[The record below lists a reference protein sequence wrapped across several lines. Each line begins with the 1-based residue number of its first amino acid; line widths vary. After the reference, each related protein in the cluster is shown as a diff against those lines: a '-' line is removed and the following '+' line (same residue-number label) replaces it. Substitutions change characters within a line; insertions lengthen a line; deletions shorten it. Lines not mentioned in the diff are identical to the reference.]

1 MRERLIFDEIPGGN
15 KYHSAIFTTFSFN
28 MYYWDI
34 QVIKELRAKGIEH
47 ISALIDEQC
56 LSEQFELY
64 SECLG
69 GRKSKEYSLYGYHS
83 DMSFHPKIIFLA
95 GENSVLALVGSGNVT
110 PSGHGNNIEIW
121 CPIAADSKDDPTY
134 PLIRDIWAYISSLY
148 DPLGKEAQ
156 KYIGRV
162 EDNCTL
168 LRGEYE
174 SNSECLVGGRSIRFF
189 ANGIDGNLFHQL
201 SNWIEDEEIEEVTIM
216 TPFYDENAN
225 LIKELNKRYSPK
237 QIKMIIQKDFGVLPY
252 PDTLPNNVEI
262 YDWHNCTFPFKSIC
276 SGNAFRVFHSKCI
289 TLKGKTH
296 SYMVAGS
303 ANASIAAMGGE
314 NKNSLN
320 HEAIIAIKAE
330 QDLWLE
336 TMVLLNGK
344 MKTLPP
350 KSKSEITHSERK
362 TSYIWIKEVTY
373 DYNTLTIN
381 YSSIKDIGKC
391 NLVIYTTGK
400 EKLISF
406 ELSIFKGENKETFK
420 VEKWN
425 NLPLFANIETSFDE
439 IISNRQFMISAIT
452 MDECDPSPMN
462 MEFRRHC
469 IDLENGSIINNSI
482 CKFLHDICVEDK
494 YNQYRNFSDR
504 IDGEKEIDEHTDNFV
519 SSDDYKKDADESLS
533 QMKIKLSEKTKYEQG
548 LLNSI
553 LSYLSKVEN
562 ASEEEKFEDEE
573 DSDETNLLNGKKSKK
588 DKETEAERVKVEKTF
603 KEISTKLAKSFE
615 QFYYMQVG
623 AVSDPKKDIKAK
635 DFSEIN
641 ELNKCFMS
649 ILVLGGYMNH
659 YVKIYETTSHQ
670 QNNTL
675 PLLFSTIF
683 NGYSVTEYIYSIVS
697 LFGLKNIQYS
707 DFKEKEKTFYLKE
720 SYKKLFETACGLMS
734 VCDVINKGKHD
745 YDALYVQKP
754 SAILNLRDACD
765 YSMASIEETTDYIY
779 RHYVTEML
787 PDMELDEYEVK
798 NAIKDNLEFLDAD
811 IFKFPDSSADMISQ
825 NELLET
831 ILFNKKTGYVT
842 TNKFFGATRRF
853 CPISWS
859 GLYDTDKK
867 VHTLLA
873 PVYEKK
879 EYYGMITN
887 LSVEQFLH
895 NQSYFGYW
903 ELDMNGGKKTI
914 FK

>member
-1 MRERLIFDEIPGGN
+1 MKERIIFDEIPGGN

-64 SECLG
+64 SGCLG
-69 GRKSKEYSLYGYHS
+69 DRKSKGYSLYGYHS

-95 GENSVLALVGSGNVT
+95 GENSALALVGSGNVT
-110 PSGHGNNIEIW
+110 PSGHGNNIEVW

-134 PLIRDIWAYISSLY
+134 NLIREIWAYISSLY
-148 DPLGKEAQ
+148 KPLGEEAQ

-162 EDNCTL
+162 EDNCIL

-174 SNSECLVGGRSIRFF
+174 SNSECIVGGKTIRFF
-189 ANGIDGNLFHQL
+189 ANGIDGNLFHQI
-201 SNWIEDEEIEEVTIM
+201 SNWIGDEEIKEITIM

-225 LIKELNKRYSPK
+225 LIKEFNKRFSPK
-237 QIKMIIQKDFGVLPY
+237 QIRMIIQKNFGALPY
-252 PDTLPNNVEI
+252 PDALPDNVEI
-262 YDWHNCTFPFKSIC
+262 YDWQNCTFPFKSTYLAR
-276 SGNAFRVFHSKCI
+276 GVRDFHSKCI
-289 TLKGKTH
+289 TLRGKVH
-296 SYMVAGS
+296 SYMMVGS

-330 QDLWLE
+330 QDLWKE
-336 TMVLLNGK
+336 TGVLFNNK
-344 MKTLPP
+344 MMSLPP
-350 KSKSEITHSERK
+350 KSKSDVTQSVTE
-362 TSYIWIKEVTY
+362 TSCIWIKEISY
-373 DYNTLTIN
+373 DNNSLTIN
-381 YSSIKDIGKC
+381 YSSVKDIDRC
-391 NLVIYTTGK
+391 NLVVYTTGN
-400 EKLISF
+400 EKLMSF
-406 ELSIFKGENKETFK
+406 ELSISKGENKGTIK
-420 VEKWN
+420 AEKWN
-425 NLPLFANIETSFDE
+425 KLPLYANIIASSNE
-439 IISNRQFMISAIT
+439 IISNRQFMINSIT
-452 MDECDPSPMN
+452 MAECDPSPMN
-462 MEFRRHC
+462 VEFRRHC

-482 CKFLHDICVEDK
+482 CKFLHDICVKDK
-494 YNQYRNFSDR
+494 YNRYRSFSDCKE
-504 IDGEKEIDEHTDNFV
+504 EKEIEEQTDNFV

-533 QMKIKLSEKTKYEQG
+533 KMNLKLSEKTKYEQN

-553 LSYLSKVEN
+553 LSYLLKVQN
-562 ASEEEKFEDEE
+562 SSEEEKFEDEE
-573 DSDETNLLNGKKSKK
+573 DTDDENLLNGKESPK
-588 DKETEAERVKVEKTF
+588 DKTTEAEKVKAEKTF
-603 KEISTKLAKSFE
+603 KDISNKLFKSFE
-615 QFYYMQVG
+615 EYYCILVG
-623 AVSDPKKDIKAK
+623 SVSDPKKELKK
-635 DFSEIN
+635 ENFSEVN

-649 ILVLGGYMNH
+649 ILILGGYMNH
-659 YVKIYETTSHQ
+659 YVKVCETYSQ
-670 QNNTL
+670 QENNSL
-675 PLLFSTIF
+675 PLLLQTIS
-683 NGYSVTEYIYSIVS
+683 NGRSVTYYVYSIVS
-697 LFGLKNIQYS
+697 LFGLKNIQNAE
-707 DFKEKEKTFYLKE
+707 FKEKEQTFYLKE
-720 SYKKLFETACGLMS
+720 SYKKLFELACGLMS
-734 VCDVINKGKHD
+734 VCDVINKGKSK
-745 YDALYVQKP
+745 YEAMYIQKP

-765 YSMASIEETTDYIY
+765 YKMESIEETTDYIY
-779 RHYVTEML
+779 KHYVAEML